1 MPNPKDLQF
10 VPGGQP
16 PPPLDDDEDMAAVN
30 QRADALTD
38 AERAAAD
45 DGATRLAHTISE
57 NSKVVASK
65 EMAEAAGVFTGRAV
79 AARSEAAA
87 AARDGDGEGAAEN
100 VANPQEEA
108 ERLERSKLDDIAL
121 WSQLDRAL
129 KTPTGPDGFRQFPVS
144 ADAERD
150 GGDADR
156 AGGAGDQPPQA
167 P

>member
-1 MPNPKDLQF
+1 
-10 VPGGQP
+10 
-16 PPPLDDDEDMAAVN
+16 
-30 QRADALTD
+30 
-38 AERAAAD
+38 
-45 DGATRLAHTISE
+45 
-57 NSKVVASK
+57 
-65 EMAEAAGVFTGRAV
+65 MAEAAGVFTGRDRAA
-79 AARSEAAA
+79 AARSDAA
-87 AARDGDGEGAAEN
+87 AARDGEGAGAGAVEHD
-100 VANPQEEA
+100 AASQEEA